1 MRLKDLLILI
11 LGLFFPVVIYGD
23 VADLGILKDQYRTL
37 EAQRNILEGKR
48 LEIEV
53 EAEALSDRVDSLKL
67 EEDSEE
73 LHEALRSSL
82 GFVRRMV
89 EIDRRLAKLDVRKDS
104 LAERLHLVY
113 DWEIGVLIRKLS
125 DQPDKGLLTQLM
137 VYQEARE
144 ELGSKTHGSS
154 LRYDEQMM
162 IGGDDGPDEIQQKLD
177 LMKDIANRLQA
188 ELGSTA
194 QILLRL
200 EEEYRLR
207 TWMGNSSLKERNVEG
222 AQGRFFLRGES
233 QGEPV
238 SFRDHEGVPNSEI
251 DPVSPSVEE
260 VLLEIHKLK
269 ARQQEIRQLQTVV
282 QDRAE
287 AFHLYLRTMLEGK
300 E

>member
-1 MRLKDLLILI
+1 MRLKSLLILI
-11 LGLFFPVVIYGD
+11 LGLFFSVGLYGD

-37 EAQRNILEGKR
+37 EAQRNLLEGKR

-188 ELGSTA
+188 ELGSTT

-207 TWMGNSSLKERNVEG
+207 TWMGNSSLEERNVEG
-222 AQGRFFLRGES
+222 AKGRFFLRGER

-238 SFRDHEGVPNSEI
+238 SFRDHEGAPNSEI

>member
-1 MRLKDLLILI
+1 MRLKILLLFI
-11 LGLFFPVVIYGD
+11 LGLFLPAVICGD
-23 VADLGILKDQYRTL
+23 VADLGTLKDQYRAL

-89 EIDRRLAKLDVRKDS
+89 EIDRRLTKLDVRKDS
-104 LAERLHLVY
+104 LEERLHLVY

-144 ELGSKTHGSS
+144 ELGSKIHGSS

-188 ELGSTA
+188 ELGSTT
-194 QILLRL
+194 QVLLRL

-207 TWMGNSSLKERNVEG
+207 TWMGDNSPEERNVEG
-222 AQGRFFLRGES
+222 AQGRFFLRGEPR
-233 QGEPV
+233 GEPV
-238 SFRDHEGVPNSEI
+238 LFHENEGEPNPKI
-251 DPVSPSVEE
+251 DLVSPSVEE

>member
-1 MRLKDLLILI
+1 MRLKALLIFI
-11 LGLFFPVVIYGD
+11 LGLFFTVVLYG
-23 VADLGILKDQYRTL
+23 A
-37 EAQRNILEGKR
+37 ERNILEGKR
-48 LEIEV
+48 LEIAV
-53 EAEALSDRVDSLKL
+53 DAEALSDRVDSLKL

-188 ELGSTA
+188 ELGSTT

-207 TWMGNSSLKERNVEG
+207 TWMGNSSLEERNVEG
-222 AQGRFFLRGES
+222 AQGRFFLRGEP
-233 QGEPV
+233 QGEAV
-238 SFRDHEGVPNSEI
+238 FFRDHEGAPNSKI

>member
-1 MRLKDLLILI
+1 MRLWILFLLI
-11 LGLFFPVVIYGD
+11 LGLFFPAIVCGD

-188 ELGSTA
+188 ELGSTT

-207 TWMGNSSLKERNVEG
+207 TWMGNSSLEERNVEG
-222 AQGRFFLRGES
+222 AKGRFFLRGER

-238 SFRDHEGVPNSEI
+238 SFRDHEGAPNSEI

>member
-1 MRLKDLLILI
+1 MFILI

-23 VADLGILKDQYRTL
+23 VADIGILKDQYRTL
-37 EAQRNILEGKR
+37 ETQRNILEGKR

-188 ELGSTA
+188 ELGSTT

-207 TWMGNSSLKERNVEG
+207 TWMGNSSLEEQNVEG
-222 AQGRFFLRGES
+222 AKGRFFLRGER

-238 SFRDHEGVPNSEI
+238 SFRDHEGAPNSEI

>member
-1 MRLKDLLILI
+1 MRLKVLLLLI
-11 LGLFFPVVIYGD
+11 LGLFLPAILCGD
-23 VADLGILKDQYRTL
+23 VVDLGILKDQYRAL
-37 EAQRNILEGKR
+37 GAERNILEGKR
-48 LEIEV
+48 LEIAV
-53 EAEALSDRVDSLKL
+53 DAEALSDRVDSLKL

-89 EIDRRLAKLDVRKDS
+89 EIDRRLTKLDVRKDS
-104 LAERLHLVY
+104 LEERLHLVY

-125 DQPDKGLLTQLM
+125 DQPDQGLLTQLM

-144 ELGSKTHGSS
+144 ELGSKIHGSS

-188 ELGSTA
+188 ELGSTT
-194 QILLRL
+194 QVLLRL

-207 TWMGNSSLKERNVEG
+207 TWMGDGFPEERNIEG
-222 AQGRFFLRGES
+222 AQGRFFLRGEP

-238 SFRDHEGVPNSEI
+238 IFRGHEGDTNPKI
-251 DPVSPSVEE
+251 DPLSPSVEE

-287 AFHLYLRTMLEGK
+287 AFHLYLRSMLEGK

>member
-1 MRLKDLLILI
+1 MRLRILFLLI
-11 LGLFFPVVIYGD
+11 LGLFFPAIVCGD

-162 IGGDDGPDEIQQKLD
+162 IGGDDGPDEIEQKLD

-188 ELGSTA
+188 ELGSTT

-207 TWMGNSSLKERNVEG
+207 TWMGNSSLEERNVEG
-222 AQGRFFLRGES
+222 AKGRFFLRGER

-238 SFRDHEGVPNSEI
+238 SFRDHEGAPNSEI